1 MRGGRRRR
9 AAIRHRSNPE
19 RTISSRPRQQFPQPL
34 QAKENAS
41 SRPRSGCVRVKST
54 CPHRSICESLSIVF
68 PLFQWFCSI
77 VAQKRPAKKRA
88 FPLSSFLDH
97 PSSFSCRL
105 AGTTMHPNRLRMY
118 TANAATVA
126 LPPKCESSCPATARE
141 GGSSSMDAMD
151 QARKARSTYRQL
163 RLL

>member
-19 RTISSRPRQQFPQPL
+19 RTISSRPRQQFPQPA
-34 QAKENAS
+34 QANEKRS
-41 SRPRSGCVRVKST
+41 SRPSSGCVRVKST
-54 CPHRSICESLSIVF
+54 CPHRSIWESLSMVF

-88 FPLSSFLDH
+88 FPLPSFLDH
-97 PSSFSCRL
+97 SSSFSCRL

-126 LPPKCESSCPATARE
+126 LPPKCGSSIPAAARQ
-141 GGSSSMDAMD
+141 GGSNSMDTID
-151 QARKARSTYRQL
+151 QTRNARRT
-163 RLL
+163 